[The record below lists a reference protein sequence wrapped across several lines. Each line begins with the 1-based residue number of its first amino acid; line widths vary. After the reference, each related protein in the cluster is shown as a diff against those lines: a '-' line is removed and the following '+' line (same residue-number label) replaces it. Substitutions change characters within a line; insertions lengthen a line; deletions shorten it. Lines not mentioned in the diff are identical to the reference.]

1 MTKDEMQ
8 RFVDEEVEEGK
19 DEIEIMRKLFRIL
32 GLHMDQST
40 RKKGEKK

>member
-19 DEIEIMRKLFRIL
+19 DEITIMRKLFRIL
-32 GLHMDQST
+32 GLHLDQAT
-40 RKKGEKK
+40 RRKGEQK